1 MITVS
6 VTLEPVTSRAG
17 DHART
22 LTVRAIDHITVPTE
36 VARQAHIRAGDRLT
50 ARSDGDGR
58 MIIERVGDIWEEF
71 IGSMPGLE
79 NDVDLR
85 TLRAEWDR

>member
-1 MITVS
+1 MIAVS
-6 VTLEPVTSRAG
+6 VTLEPVTSRPG
-17 DHART
+17 EPART
-22 LTVRAIDHITVPTE
+22 LTVRTIDRITVPTE
-36 VARQAHIRAGDRLT
+36 VAREAHIEAGDRLT
-50 ARSDGDGR
+50 ARADGDGR
-58 MIIERVGDIWEEF
+58 MVIERIDETWEEF